1 MNLCDIFAELI
12 LYIAFFLLLVNN
24 MIITSL
30 NTSKN
35 RRERE
40 ENIFLGY
47 LKGVT
52 LPNCHISFKNCL
64 FGRKYDI
71 PNIFDYSYGKKNKN
85 NDNSIVRNAEHR
97 SKKYDTGNIN
107 LLAIFKSVNKCKKD
121 ELFKKIL
128 YVNEQRWNYV
138 RCIQNE
144 PGAMIMKISY
154 KFYIE
159 ILIIIII
166 GTKQKNNIFPYSS
179 DNDIK
184 IISDVIDCYDFIRAI
199 FFNEMNSEED
209 KCKKTLKNIFINKM
223 LNQNIH
229 DKIFQFIFPYSIINT
244 NKTLFIFSQEKIKIS
259 DLTISI
265 ILDLNGNQNMLIK
278 LEKKNDIYFNNIIN
292 SLYGGVYY
300 NILRFII
307 IDNNYAIQLND
318 KFVRSEESI
327 FCTCLKGGN
336 ELNYHLNFEKC
347 LFEQKYDATNTCDFN
362 YLRKNKNDDIK
373 IIVNVKKK
381 EKKFNKKY

>member
-1 MNLCDIFAELI
+1 MNLCDIFAKLI
-12 LYIAFFLLLVNN
+12 LYNAFFLLLVNN
-24 MIITSL
+24 KIITSL

-35 RRERE
+35 RHERE

-85 NDNSIVRNAEHR
+85 NDNTIVRNAEHR

-138 RCIQNE
+138 SGIQNE

-278 LEKKNDIYFNNIIN
+278 LEKKNDIYLNNIIN

-318 KFVRSEESI
+318 KFVRREEST
-327 FCTCLKGGN
+327 FFTCLKGGN
-336 ELNYHLNFEKC
+336 ERNYHPNCEKC